1 MTIKKAMA
9 FAELPPNLAIIRW
22 SWSCPH
28 CQNPETAEGDVE
40 ETTVVC
46 PSCGE
51 AYEIV
56 KFD

>member
-9 FAELPPNLAIIRW
+9 FAEW

-46 PSCGE
+46 PSCDLT
-51 AYEIV
+51 YEIV

>member
-9 FAELPPNLAIIRW
+9 FAEW

-56 KFD
+56 KFDNPMRSAST